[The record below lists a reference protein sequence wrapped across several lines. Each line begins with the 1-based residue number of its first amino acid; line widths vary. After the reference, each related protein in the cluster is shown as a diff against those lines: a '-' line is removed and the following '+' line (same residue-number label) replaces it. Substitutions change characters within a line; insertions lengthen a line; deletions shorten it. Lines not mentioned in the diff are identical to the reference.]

1 MNKKVCLVAAVST
14 NRVIGIN
21 NQLPWSMLEDLRH
34 FKELTICKSV
44 IMGRKT
50 YESIMEYN
58 GKVLPNRINI
68 VVANSNYCEIGDI
81 ILVNSLEEALLF
93 ADDLI
98 YGAIHGRYNEIMII
112 GGATM
117 YAEALHKD
125 LVDRM
130 YLTHVHTIIEG
141 DTYFP
146 KIDMSQWVEVSRK
159 DYEADNYN
167 DYDYS
172 FVVYDRVR

>member
-34 FKELTICKSV
+34 FKEVTIGKSV

-58 GKVLPNRINI
+58 GKVLPDRVNI
-68 VVANSNYCEIGDI
+68 VVTNTDNYCKADN
-81 ILVNSLEEALLF
+81 LTFVNSLEEAVSF
-93 ADDLI
+93 ADWLMC
-98 YGAIHGRYNEIMII
+98 GRDGEIMII
-112 GGATM
+112 GGSTL
-117 YAEALHKD
+117 YNDALHKD

-146 KIDMSQWVEVSRK
+146 KIDMSQWIEVSRE